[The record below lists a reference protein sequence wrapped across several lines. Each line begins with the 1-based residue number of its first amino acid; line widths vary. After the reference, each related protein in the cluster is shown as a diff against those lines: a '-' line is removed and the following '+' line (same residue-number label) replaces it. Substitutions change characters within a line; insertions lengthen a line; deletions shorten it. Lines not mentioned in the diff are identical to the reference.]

1 MRLPTHRGSRPAVCS
16 ASCLP
21 NEAGAM
27 PGILRRRLIML
38 SIIAVLLTAAMIA
51 SKLAA

>member
-1 MRLPTHRGSRPAVCS
+1 MKLPTRRVSRPAVCS
-16 ASCLP
+16 ASCWP

-38 SIIAVLLTAAMIA
+38 SIIVVLLTAAMIA

>member
-1 MRLPTHRGSRPAVCS
+1 MRLPTHRGSRPAVFS
-16 ASCLP
+16 ASCFP

-38 SIIAVLLTAAMIA
+38 SIIAVLLTAAMIV

>member
-1 MRLPTHRGSRPAVCS
+1 MRLLTHRGSRPAVCS